1 MLDPFAGIGSVPWQA
16 VKMGRRGIG
25 IELKDTYYKQAVSNL
40 QLIEQQYLVSGA
52 DTTVRWHSGRND
64 VPDVTQKQCANVK
77 GGVENQISLFD
88 MMG

>member
-25 IELKDTYYKQAVSNL
+25 IELKDTYSKQAVSNL